1 MLRMRLRTG
10 LERGRA
16 TVMATAA
23 ALALLTAT
31 AGAPAAHAAGKT
43 PALLVLPI
51 ATDETVPASTAASL
65 RTAIEAQ
72 LKSAGVRVVAAAK
85 GAPTALAS
93 VDAIRGAAVTAGAD
107 GVLGSRL
114 ERDPA
119 SDWVRL
125 SLEIQDGESG
135 ARVWRSSLAQP
146 DVAGLRGFLPEI
158 LGEAA
163 RAARDLPERG
173 GQVAP
178 SASAA
183 AASAPAPAMSSTAP
197 AAATEP
203 RSSAATSGGVVIGAA
218 AGAAAGTAAAATTAA
233 VPTPAPPT
241 IHVQPDL
248 PEPVVLNTA
257 PRIEPPL
264 PLAAAAAPQLPPS
277 AGFTLDMAVRDFDVC
292 RFGPTAP
299 IGFVV
304 IDDGSARI
312 LVGEGTSLPDTRTR
326 IESRT
331 LETFVAADCADVDGD
346 GIDEIA
352 IAGRRN
358 GGWRSRIWKV
368 LEDGRKVAAIGD
380 EVPFA
385 IRAASTSAGTRV
397 LFAQDFPIPGRL
409 YGPIR
414 AVEMRSSGVF
424 LGRELDLPGD
434 ANVGALALGLPGPAG
449 GDATLTIDGDA
460 RLRLVAGGRAI
471 ATAPAH
477 YGGYDVSFET
487 GEHYQSTTGSL
498 PRVFLRDRIEV
509 VERGASPLVLVTEIE
524 SPLGNVLPNLNVGR
538 DVTVTALRW
547 AGQSFAPI
555 PLPFGMGPEAIGEG
569 SLRDIRVA
577 DVTGDR
583 VPDLVVGVVD
593 SEGGTFSFS
602 SAAGRIVVFPGTPGA
617 GASAGSAAGV
627 ASPGFSSSAPL
638 TDAARSA
645 Q

>member
-1 MLRMRLRTG
+1 MLRLRPRTG
-10 LERGRA
+10 LERGCAAIAASAAILALIGAA
-16 TVMATAA
+16 TLAGAGPAA
-23 ALALLTAT
+23 A
-31 AGAPAAHAAGKT
+31 APAKAAS
-43 PALLVLPI
+43 LLVLPI
-51 ATDETVPASTAASL
+51 ATDDTIPASTAANL
-65 RTAIEAQ
+65 RGAIETQ

-85 GAPTALAS
+85 GAPTALES

-107 GVLGSRL
+107 GVLGARL
-114 ERDPA
+114 ERDP
-119 SDWVRL
+119 SSGWVRL

-146 DVAGLRGFLPEI
+146 EVAGLRGFLPEL

-173 GQVAP
+173 
-178 SASAA
+178 AS
-183 AASAPAPAMSSTAP
+183 AASAPAATEPAAPAP
-197 AAATEP
+197 AAEP
-203 RSSAATSGGVVIGAA
+203 RSAAPAAGGVVIGT
-218 AGAAAGTAAAATTAA
+218 AAGTAAVGAAA
-233 VPTPAPPT
+233 VPAPPSPT
-241 IHVQPDL
+241 LHVQPDVA
-248 PEPVVLNTA
+248 EPVVLNTA

-264 PLAAAAAPQLPPS
+264 KLAAAPAPQTPPS
-277 AGFTLDMAVRDFDVC
+277 TGFSLDMAVRDFDVC

-299 IGFVV
+299 IAFVV

-312 LVGEGTSLPDTRTR
+312 LVGEGTSLPTTRAH
-326 IESRT
+326 IDART

-346 GIDEIA
+346 GVDEIA
-352 IAGRRN
+352 IAGRKN

-368 LEDGRKVAAIGD
+368 TDEGSKVVAIGD
-380 EVPFA
+380 DVPFA

-414 AVEMRSSGVF
+414 AVEVRATGVF

-449 GDATLTIDGDA
+449 GDAMLTIDGDA

-498 PRVFLRDRIEV
+498 PRVYLRDRIEV
-509 VERGASPLVLVTEIE
+509 VERGANPLVLVTEIE

-538 DVTVTALRW
+538 DVTVAALRW

-555 PLPFGMGPEAIGEG
+555 PLPFGMGPAAIGKG
-569 SLRDIRVA
+569 SLRDLRVA

-602 SAAGRIVVFPGTPGA
+602 SAAGRIVVFPGTT
-617 GASAGSAAGV
+617 AA
-627 ASPGFSSSAPL
+627 ASAPL
-638 TDAARSA
+638 TEAPRSA

>member
-1 MLRMRLRTG
+1 MLRLRPRTG
-10 LERGRA
+10 FERSRA
-16 TVMATAA
+16 AIAATAA
-23 ALALLTAT
+23 ILALIGAAT
-31 AGAPAAHAAGKT
+31 LAGAGPAAAAPAKA

-51 ATDETVPASTAASL
+51 ATDDTIPASTAANL
-65 RTAIEAQ
+65 RGAIEAQ

-85 GAPTALAS
+85 GAPTALES

-107 GVLGSRL
+107 GVLGARL
-114 ERDPA
+114 ERDP
-119 SDWVRL
+119 SSGWVRL

-146 DVAGLRGFLPEI
+146 EVAGLRGFLPEL

-163 RAARDLPERG
+163 RAAKDLPERG
-173 GQVAP
+173 
-178 SASAA
+178 AA
-183 AASAPAPAMSSTAP
+183 APVAPAPAA
-197 AAATEP
+197 EP
-203 RSSAATSGGVVIGAA
+203 RSAGPAAGGVVIGAA
-218 AGAAAGTAAAATTAA
+218 AGTAA
-233 VPTPAPPT
+233 VGAAAVPAPPSPT

-264 PLAAAAAPQLPPS
+264 PLAAAPAPQTPPS
-277 AGFTLDMAVRDFDVC
+277 TGFSLDMAVRDFDVC

-299 IGFVV
+299 IAFVV
-304 IDDGSARI
+304 IDDGEARI
-312 LVGEGTSLPDTRTR
+312 LVGEGTSLPTTRAH
-326 IESRT
+326 IDART

-346 GIDEIA
+346 GVDEIA
-352 IAGRRN
+352 IAGRKN

-368 LEDGRKVAAIGD
+368 TDEASTVAAIGD
-380 EVPFA
+380 YVPFA

-414 AVEMRSSGVF
+414 AVELRATGVF

-498 PRVFLRDRIEV
+498 PRVYLRDRIEV
-509 VERGASPLVLVTEIE
+509 VERGANPLVLVTEIE

-538 DVTVTALRW
+538 DVTVAALRW

-555 PLPFGMGPEAIGEG
+555 PLPFGMGPAAIGKG
-569 SLRDIRVA
+569 SLRDLRVA

-602 SAAGRIVVFPGTPGA
+602 SAAGRIVVFPGTT
-617 GASAGSAAGV
+617 AA
-627 ASPGFSSSAPL
+627 AAAASAPL
-638 TDAARSA
+638 TEAPRSA